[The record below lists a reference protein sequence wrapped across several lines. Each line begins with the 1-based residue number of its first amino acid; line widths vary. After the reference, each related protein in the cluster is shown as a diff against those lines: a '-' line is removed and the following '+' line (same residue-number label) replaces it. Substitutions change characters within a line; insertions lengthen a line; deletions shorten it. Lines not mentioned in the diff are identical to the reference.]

1 MAQLGSGRSEGR
13 CARGGAIAAAL
24 VLLGASACLPTN
36 PGLTTE
42 GSESEGE
49 TSDTGGDAS
58 GLFSCSS
65 PPCSFVVVS
74 QTLDD
79 RVDVFDAQRG
89 ELRGRIDLDLK
100 PDPSGQ
106 QITGNLLDEP
116 YGLLAGEDRLR
127 VLVGHYPDTDSG
139 SLLSFPHSMFA
150 ALEAGATAPVS
161 DFFADGEFSGG
172 ADHLALAR
180 EEALF
185 MLEHPSG
192 ALLISVFN
200 NSLTSFDWTTPS
212 QLLILDPET
221 GAQGVVDLATLDTP
235 CSGAWSLVA
244 LDDAMGQVAMACD
257 GSDSVAVLNIPAE
270 LSDPAAAAAAV
281 TGCGYATPVGAP
293 DTWTTRF
300 LAPDGAGGLL
310 LTQSSPVVA
319 PRLMQISGSCDLLGP
334 AGSAS
339 SFEELRALRETV
351 LLRAAGE
358 GGPYWLAAGGG
369 GRPGVYVLRTSG
381 VTPEL
386 CGELPELPVA
396 LTGGV
401 EANEPF
407 ALALDSGRAHL
418 AVGAGPTPDN
428 LPETREGRGQV
439 LWVSLNTDG
448 LAGCDVR
455 ASEVVELNAGLFAP
469 ADPRTWS
476 RAPNTLTVLEVGGSS

>member
-1 MAQLGSGRSEGR
+1 M
-13 CARGGAIAAAL
+13 
-24 VLLGASACLPTN
+24 LGASACLPGN
-36 PGLTTE
+36 PDETTD

-49 TSDTGGDAS
+49 TSETGGDAS
-58 GLFSCSS
+58 GLFACSS

-79 RVDVFDAQRG
+79 RVDVFDALG
-89 ELRGRIDLDLK
+89 GGLRGRIDLDLK

-116 YGLLAGEDRLR
+116 YGLLVDEERLR

-139 SLLSFPHSMFA
+139 SLVSFPHSMFA
-150 ALEAGATAPVS
+150 ELEAGAVAPAS
-161 DFFADGEFSGG
+161 DFFADGVFSGG
-172 ADHLALAR
+172 AEQLALAR
-180 EEALF
+180 EEAIF

-192 ALLISVFN
+192 ALLIGVFN
-200 NSLTSFDWTTPS
+200 NSLTSFDWPNPS
-212 QLLILDPET
+212 QLLILDPDS
-221 GAQGVVDLATLDTP
+221 GALGSVDLATLDTP
-235 CSGAWSLVA
+235 CSGAWGLVA
-244 LDDAMGQVAMACD
+244 LDDAMSQVAMACD
-257 GSDSVAVLNIPAE
+257 GSDSVAILNIPAE
-270 LSDPAAAAAAV
+270 LSDPVAAAAAV
-281 TGCGYATPVGAP
+281 TGCGYETPVGAP

-310 LTQSSPVVA
+310 LTQSSPVSS
-319 PRLMQISGSCDLLGP
+319 PRLMQISGSCDLMGP

-339 SFEELRALRETV
+339 GFEELRALRETV
-351 LLRAAGE
+351 LLRAPSE
-358 GGPYWLAAGGG
+358 GGPVWLAAGGG
-369 GRPGVYVLRTSG
+369 GRPGVYVLRMSG

-386 CGELPELPVA
+386 CGELPELPAA

-407 ALALDSGRAHL
+407 ALALSSDRAHL
-418 AVGAGPTPDN
+418 AIGAGPTPDN

-448 LAGCDVR
+448 LASCDLR
-455 ASEVVELNAGLFAP
+455 ASEVVDLNADLFAP

-476 RAPNTLTVLEVGGSS
+476 RAPNTLQILEVGGAS